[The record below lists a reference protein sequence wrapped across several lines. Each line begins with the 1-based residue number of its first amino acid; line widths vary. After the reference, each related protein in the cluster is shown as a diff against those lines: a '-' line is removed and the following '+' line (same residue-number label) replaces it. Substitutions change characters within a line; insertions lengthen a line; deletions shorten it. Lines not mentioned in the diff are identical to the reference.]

1 MKSCVRDVMA
11 TRVVA
16 VRKTASF
23 KEMIVGMRKARV
35 SAFPVVDDQG
45 RVIGVVSHADML
57 DKEADLAT
65 GPGPL
70 ASVLRFR
77 DHEKA
82 AGVTA
87 AELMTSPPVTAGPD
101 TSLAEAARLMRD
113 HRVKRLPVINA
124 TGHLI
129 GIVSRADV
137 LSVFTRPD
145 ADIHREATE
154 EVIAESILVDS
165 RSGRRHGARWDRD
178 TDRPPGDRPGRP
190 RPGGSG
196 AAHRRGD
203 RCPRPTD
210 LPRHA
215 AMTHRHDR
223 TLATSG
229 LARVEG
235 EGAMHV
241 RVRGS
246 HVDEVRLEIYEPP
259 RFFEAFLRGRSYTE
273 PPDITA
279 RVCGIC
285 PVAYQTSAC
294 QAIEDACGAQ
304 VDGQIAG
311 LRRLLYCGE
320 WIGSHALHIYM
331 LHAPDFLGYPGI
343 VEMAAD
349 HRGWWNAA
357 LPCAAPGTRS
367 WNSSAAGRSIR

>member
-23 KEMIVGMRKARV
+23 KEMIVGMRKALV

-65 GPGPL
+65 GPGSL

-77 DHEKA
+77 DHQKA

-124 TGHLI
+124 TGRLI

-165 RSGRRHGARWDRD
+165 RLVAATVHDGIV
-178 TDRPPGDRPGRP
+178 TLTGRP
-190 RPGGSG
+190 ETDQ
-196 AAHRRGD
+196 AAR
-203 RCPRPTD
+203 D
-210 LPRHA
+210 LLEAVRHIDGVIA
-215 AMTHRHDR
+215 
-223 TLATSG
+223 
-229 LARVEG
+229 
-235 EGAMHV
+235 V
-241 RVRGS
+241 R
-246 HVDEVRLEIYEPP
+246 DQL
-259 RFFEAFLRGRSYTE
+259 T
-273 PPDITA
+273 
-279 RVCGIC
+279 
-285 PVAYQTSAC
+285 
-294 QAIEDACGAQ
+294 
-304 VDGQIAG
+304 
-311 LRRLLYCGE
+311 
-320 WIGSHALHIYM
+320 
-331 LHAPDFLGYPGI
+331 YPGTP
-343 VEMAAD
+343 
-349 HRGWWNAA
+349 R
-357 LPCAAPGTRS
+357 
-367 WNSSAAGRSIR
+367 